1 MTSDSSTASET
12 RGANQVQD
20 AQNSQARQDVE
31 VTDRT
36 TNLTVTPSAQGY
48 LGELL
53 AKQEKEN
60 MGIRIFVERP
70 GTPYAECCMA
80 YCSADEAA
88 EDDLA
93 LALTGFTA
101 WIDAD
106 SLPYLE
112 DAVVDYAKERMGGQL
127 TFRAPKSKV
136 PQVGENASVEERI
149 NHILYSEINPSL
161 ASHGGSVSLVEL
173 ADEGKTAVL
182 KFGGGCQG
190 CAAVDLTL
198 KQGVEKT
205 LLEQVPELESVRD
218 ATDHT
223 VKDNAYY

>member
-1 MTSDSSTASET
+1 MESESTTTPEANGADQAQTSAETA
-12 RGANQVQD
+12 
-20 AQNSQARQDVE
+20 QA
-31 VTDRT
+31 
-36 TNLTVTPSAQGY
+36 TNLSVTPSAQGY

-80 YCSADEAA
+80 YCSAEEAA

-93 LALTGFTA
+93 LEMDGFTA
-101 WIDAD
+101 WIDAE
-106 SLPYLE
+106 SVPYLE

-136 PQVGENASVEERI
+136 PQMGENASVEERI
-149 NHILYSEINPSL
+149 NHVLYAEINPSL
-161 ASHGGSVSLVEL
+161 ASHGGSVSLIEL

-205 LLEQVPELESVRD
+205 LLEQVPELERVQD